1 MNTAEIFVGIDVSK
15 AQLDIALRPMNDWF
29 PVANSPEGMAELV
42 TRLRSVSPTLITI
55 EATGGYERE
64 VAVTLASQGWAVAVV
79 NPRHARSFAR
89 ALGLLAKTDRLDAAM
104 LALFG
109 ERVRP
114 VARPPKPEDL
124 QRLEALVS
132 RRRQLI
138 MMRTME
144 LNRRKQALPDI
155 QPSLDDHLAW
165 LTGQIDTLDA
175 QLQALIEASP
185 IWQQEAKLLQEV
197 PGVGPGLTQV
207 LIARL
212 PELGRIPIKQLT
224 AQVGLAPLNRDS
236 GTVRGRR
243 TIWGG
248 HTDVRCTL
256 YMSTLTAIRW
266 NPVIQTYY
274 QRLRDA
280 GKLAKVAITACMRKL
295 LTILHAMVR
304 DQTSWDAHFSTKRPT
319 GLDKEHN
326 C

>member
-1 MNTAEIFVGIDVSK
+1 MDTSDMFIGIDVSK
-15 AQLDIALRPMNDWF
+15 TQLDIAVRPTNVWYHV
-29 PVANSPEGMAELV
+29 PNTPEGIAELV
-42 TRLRSVSPTLITI
+42 TKLSPLSPTLITI

-64 VAVTLASQGWAVAVV
+64 VAVTLAAQNWAVAVV

-114 VARPPKPEDL
+114 PARPPKPEDL
-124 QRLEALVS
+124 QRLDAMVS

-138 MMRTME
+138 TMRTME
-144 LNRRKQALPDI
+144 LNRRKQAQFDVHA
-155 QPSLDDHLAW
+155 SLDDHLAW
-165 LTGQIDTLDA
+165 LTGQIDALDA
-175 QLQALIEASP
+175 QLQTLIEASP
-185 IWQQEAKLLQEV
+185 IWQQEAKLLQDV

-212 PELGRIPIKQLT
+212 PELGQIPIKKLT
-224 AQVGLAPLNRDS
+224 ALVGLAPLNRDS

-248 HTDVRCTL
+248 RTDVRCAL

-266 NPVIQTYY
+266 NPVIQPYY

-280 GKLAKVAITACMRKL
+280 GKLPKVAMTACMRKL
-295 LTILHAMVR
+295 LTLLHAIVR
-304 DQTSWDAHFSTKRPT
+304 DQTPWDQNFSKNTT
-319 GLDKEHN
+319 QES
-326 C
+326 